1 VPKYGPNPSQCA
13 VGNYSLLVIYQDGP
27 TFPPFIN
34 QIPTDNL
41 IVATQDVQYVA
52 DYNFKIRASESLS
65 GLVNEN
71 ESFVLTIQ
79 KPIYTEEMVLIV
91 ATALDDMNY
100 TITFPKVILDVPQ
113 YEIVPAN
120 ADRQLVYSLDPST
133 PAFVTLIPDA
143 NGLPTIQIVSSSNDD
158 LGIYTIT
165 VIMKEVFSGL

>member
-1 VPKYGPNPSQCA
+1 
-13 VGNYSLLVIYQDGP
+13 
-27 TFPPFIN
+27 
-34 QIPTDNL
+34 
-41 IVATQDVQYVA
+41 
-52 DYNFKIRASESLS
+52 
-65 GLVNEN
+65 
-71 ESFVLTIQ
+71 LTIK
-79 KPIYTEEMVLIV
+79 KPIYTEELVLIGV
-91 ATALDDMNY
+91 TALDDMNY

-165 VIMKEVFSGL
+165 VILKEVFSGL

>member
-1 VPKYGPNPSQCA
+1 
-13 VGNYSLLVIYQDGP
+13 
-27 TFPPFIN
+27 
-34 QIPTDNL
+34 
-41 IVATQDVQYVA
+41 
-52 DYNFKIRASESLS
+52 
-65 GLVNEN
+65 
-71 ESFVLTIQ
+71 
-79 KPIYTEEMVLIV
+79 MIV

-165 VIMKEVFSGL
+165 VILKEVFSGL